1 MARLVPRTR
10 RDRLLAALLVAAVG
24 EILWAIYLGW
34 KLPPHYV
41 AHHWALAWVGL
52 DVAEVSL
59 LFASAWAAWRQRAL
73 LIVFTIS
80 GATLFLLDAWFDVTT
95 ANHGDIMQSL
105 LVAVFVEVPSAL
117 ALLWVARLAVIR
129 LFFTQQADSDLPI
142 TPIYRMPLTRET
154 LNEVPVREVPL
165 APEADH

>member
-1 MARLVPRTR
+1 
-10 RDRLLAALLVAAVG
+10 
-24 EILWAIYLGW
+24 
-34 KLPPHYV
+34 
-41 AHHWALAWVGL
+41 
-52 DVAEVSL
+52 
-59 LFASAWAAWRQRAL
+59 
-73 LIVFTIS
+73 
-80 GATLFLLDAWFDVTT
+80 LDAWFDVTT